1 MHQIAEVEIEVRYA
15 ETDQMGVVHHR
26 NHLVWFELART
37 KLCELSG
44 WSYPAIEEL
53 GFYLML
59 RKAAI
64 DYRHAAR
71 YGDRVQARS
80 WISILK
86 SRTVDFAYEI
96 HRDGTL
102 LATGTTQHLWVAKG
116 SNSPCRIPPVLE
128 DPFRSL
134 LGKDPAN
141 GRMNP

>member
-1 MHQIAEVEIEVRYA
+1 MHRFAEVEIEVRYA

-44 WSYPAIEEL
+44 WSYPAIENL

-71 YGDRVQARS
+71 YGDTVRTKS
-80 WISILK
+80 WISQLK
-86 SRTVDFAYEI
+86 SRSVLFNYEV
-96 HRDGTL
+96 HREGLL
-102 LATGTTQHLWVAKG
+102 LATGMTEHLWVAKASG
-116 SNSPCRIPPVLE
+116 ALCRIPSELE

-134 LGKDPAN
+134 AGTDPASD
-141 GRMNP
+141 RMEP